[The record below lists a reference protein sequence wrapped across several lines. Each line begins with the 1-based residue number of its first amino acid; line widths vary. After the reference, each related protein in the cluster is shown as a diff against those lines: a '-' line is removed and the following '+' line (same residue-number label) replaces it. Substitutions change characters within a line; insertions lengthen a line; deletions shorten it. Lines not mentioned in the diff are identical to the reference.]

1 MNGIVAM
8 SWEEQSLSPLAAL
21 LDDLAANREAADEE
35 ATAPLSREISELEAM
50 SIFPGGPL
58 S

>member
-1 MNGIVAM
+1 MNGVVAV

-21 LDDLAANREAADEE
+21 LDDPATNREAADEE
-35 ATAPLSREISELEAM
+35 TTAPLMREIAELEAM
-50 SIFPGGPL
+50 SIFPGVPL